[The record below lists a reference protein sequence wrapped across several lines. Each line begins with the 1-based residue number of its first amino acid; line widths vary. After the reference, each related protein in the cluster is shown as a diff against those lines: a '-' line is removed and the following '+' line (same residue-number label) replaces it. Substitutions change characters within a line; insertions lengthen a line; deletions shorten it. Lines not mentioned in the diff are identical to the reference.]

1 VRDLA
6 IGHLVFIHG
15 LATRNDLNN
24 KTGTLIRF
32 HSDAQRWQLQVSGS
46 QEMIRIR
53 EINVCRDRIEI
64 IPMQDCSHVC
74 TTGIASA
81 DEQDIDGLLEL
92 IPEPYCT
99 PVVKKKTLTT
109 RVDAKTRLFDYPR
122 LPQDAQ
128 DESSSFTEP
137 PYTFLILQDSSGLP
151 LSRVDQCERDMYTA
165 MEKKLVRC
173 VKDALTSGH
182 IALDMRN
189 KTNLEMDHIIWSM
202 VMNSIELRKFL
213 LDIPSLYAK
222 VTHTYL

>member
-1 VRDLA
+1 MKNAQNWRKSLRNCTRPQDPCFLNTRVRL
-6 IGHLVFIHG
+6 
-15 LATRNDLNN
+15 
-24 KTGTLIRF
+24 
-32 HSDAQRWQLQVSGS
+32 
-46 QEMIRIR
+46 
-53 EINVCRDRIEI
+53 
-64 IPMQDCSHVC
+64 
-74 TTGIASA
+74 
-81 DEQDIDGLLEL
+81 
-92 IPEPYCT
+92 YCT
-99 PVVKKKTLTT
+99 PVVKKKTITT

-165 MEKKLVRC
+165 MAKKLVYC
-173 VKDALTSGH
+173 LKDGLTSGH

-222 VTHTYL
+222 VTHTCSIVTIGPNTLVVWTQHS

>member
-1 VRDLA
+1 MELDANLCENTYNTTNSIPIQAIEYVEPTSDL
-6 IGHLVFIHG
+6 L
-15 LATRNDLNN
+15 
-24 KTGTLIRF
+24 
-32 HSDAQRWQLQVSGS
+32 
-46 QEMIRIR
+46 
-53 EINVCRDRIEI
+53 
-64 IPMQDCSHVC
+64 QDCSHVC
-74 TTGIASA
+74 TRIASG
-81 DEQDIDGLLEL
+81 DEQDIDGLLDL

-99 PVVKKKTLTT
+99 PVVEEKTLTT
-109 RVDAKTRLFDYPR
+109 RVDAKTILFDHPR

-165 MEKKLVRC
+165 MAKKLVYC
-173 VKDALTSGH
+173 LKDGLTSGH

-189 KTNLEMDHIIWSM
+189 KTNLEMDRIIWNI

-222 VTHTYL
+222 ETHTCTIVTIGQNTSVVWTQHS